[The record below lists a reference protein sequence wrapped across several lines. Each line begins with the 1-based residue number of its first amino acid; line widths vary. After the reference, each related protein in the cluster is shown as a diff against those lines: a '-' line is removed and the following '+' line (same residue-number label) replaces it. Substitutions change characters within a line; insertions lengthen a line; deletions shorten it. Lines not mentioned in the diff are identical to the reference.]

1 MYSARAGTR
10 AAGFDAQVPAEIK
23 KQRSRELHELGRAMR
38 ADWLQKQIGAESRV
52 LWEQENDNGAWT
64 GYTDNFIRVLADEKN
79 AESLENKTTP
89 VRIVAVDG
97 DHCVARV
104 CPASVGI
111 GFFLDLS

>member
-1 MYSARAGTR
+1 MYSARAGTW

-79 AESLENKTTP
+79 AESLENKITP